1 MTSDLW
7 LFVIVGVLV
16 GIDFVFMFF
25 TTVFDSSRLER
36 REKEINQDDD
46 VSCRL

>member
-1 MTSDLW
+1 M
-7 LFVIVGVLV
+7 IVGVLV
-16 GIDFVFMFF
+16 GIDCLFMFF

-46 VSCRL
+46 VSYRL